1 MNIQKF
7 TQKSVEAI
15 NNCEKLAYDYGNQ
28 EIEQEHLLVALLQQ
42 EEGLI
47 PKLIEKME
55 IDVQHFTQNAI
66 SKLDARVKVSG
77 SNSNVYVG
85 KDLNNVLIH
94 AEDEAKAMG
103 DEYVSVEHIFL
114 AMLKYPNPAMK
125 ALMKEYGLTRERFL
139 QALSTVRGN
148 QRGIDGALVE
158 GVETHDGVSALVVD
172 MLDGL
177 RNALAQVATLVAVAQ
192 LAGLIDAGGS
202 TGRNSRAADGA
213 VVERD
218 LHFHGR
224 IAAGVENLSG
234 ADVHNFKIILHVH
247 TPL

>member
-85 KDLNNVLIH
+85 KDLNNVLI
-94 AEDEAKAMG
+94 
-103 DEYVSVEHIFL
+103 
-114 AMLKYPNPAMK
+114 
-125 ALMKEYGLTRERFL
+125 
-139 QALSTVRGN
+139 
-148 QRGIDGALVE
+148 
-158 GVETHDGVSALVVD
+158 
-172 MLDGL
+172 
-177 RNALAQVATLVAVAQ
+177 
-192 LAGLIDAGGS
+192 
-202 TGRNSRAADGA
+202 AADGRQCLQKPFPCQPIFFHQCFHRRIWIF
-213 VVERD
+213 EHCKENMLDRD
-218 LHFHGR
+218 IF
-224 IAAGVENLSG
+224 ISTINSSSKYNLCRGSW
-234 ADVHNFKIILHVH
+234 HRRRKSQPIS
-247 TPL
+247 